1 MSQLV
6 KKEYRLPFIMVATLF
21 FLWGFARAIMDVL
34 NKHFQNVMD
43 ISISQS
49 TLVQGAFFLGYFLWA
64 IPAGIFLNKYGYR
77 RGMVMGLLIFGLG
90 CLLFL
95 PGERIM
101 SFPFFLFTM
110 FVIASGLVFLEVA
123 ANPYMTELGDPE
135 TAASRLN
142 LAQSFNG
149 LGNICGPWLGGAL
162 LFSGGAASISMPYAV
177 MGIAVVI
184 IALSFSRMKLPEIK
198 TEQVSATDGE
208 GYRSLLHNRL
218 FLFGFIALIF
228 YEIAEI
234 SINSLFINYAER
246 VRGIDPAT
254 ASRLLS
260 FGFLLFM
267 CMRFVGSGVMSRVR
281 AQLVLLICAIGT
293 VVCCA
298 LVFLN
303 VGQLSLYALIAN
315 YAFEAI
321 MFPTVFSLSLSGLG
335 SLTKRGS
342 SILMLTPIGGAIG
355 TMLMGLLA
363 DVVSL
368 SAAFI
373 VPMIGFVVMVAYAW
387 RMECQATSSH

>member
-1 MSQLV
+1 M
-6 KKEYRLPFIMVATLF
+6 
-21 FLWGFARAIMDVL
+21 
-34 NKHFQNVMD
+34 
-43 ISISQS
+43 
-49 TLVQGAFFLGYFLWA
+49 
-64 IPAGIFLNKYGYR
+64 
-77 RGMVMGLLIFGLG
+77 
-90 CLLFL
+90 
-95 PGERIM
+95 
-101 SFPFFLFTM
+101 
-110 FVIASGLVFLEVA
+110 
-123 ANPYMTELGDPE
+123 
-135 TAASRLN
+135 
-142 LAQSFNG
+142 
-149 LGNICGPWLGGAL
+149 
-162 LFSGGAASISMPYAV
+162 
-177 MGIAVVI
+177 
-184 IALSFSRMKLPEIK
+184 
-198 TEQVSATDGE
+198 
-208 GYRSLLHNRL
+208 
-218 FLFGFIALIF
+218 
-228 YEIAEI
+228 
-234 SINSLFINYAER
+234 
-246 VRGIDPAT
+246 AT

-293 VVCCA
+293 VVCCT

-387 RMECQATSSH
+387 RMERKIAQV

>member
-1 MSQLV
+1 
-6 KKEYRLPFIMVATLF
+6 
-21 FLWGFARAIMDVL
+21 
-34 NKHFQNVMD
+34 
-43 ISISQS
+43 
-49 TLVQGAFFLGYFLWA
+49 
-64 IPAGIFLNKYGYR
+64 
-77 RGMVMGLLIFGLG
+77 
-90 CLLFL
+90 
-95 PGERIM
+95 M

-162 LFSGGAASISMPYAV
+162 LFTGGAASISMPYAV
-177 MGIAVVI
+177 MGVAVVF
-184 IALSFSRMKLPEIK
+184 IALSFSKMKLPEIK
-198 TEQVSATDGE
+198 TEQVAATADDG
-208 GYRSLLHNRL
+208 GYRSLLRNRL

-228 YEIAEI
+228 YEISEI

-246 VRGIDPAT
+246 VRGIDPAA

-281 AQLVLLICAIGT
+281 AELVLLVCAIGT

-363 DVVSL
+363 DIVSL

-373 VPMIGFVVMVAYAW
+373 VPLIGYAVMVAYAW
-387 RMECQATSSH
+387 RMVRKD